1 MSFDIHDDY
10 LTTSELTW
18 IRGGLSGEFPWFFC
32 DNLNDKSSDRPM
44 LGNYYF
50 NHCIIDRGQVL
61 SPEYLVVIQPLIEKL
76 NLRLEDILRVKVNLY
91 PRTQRRVHHRSHVD
105 YQPGDGYTALFYLNT
120 NNGLTVVDGKKKI
133 KSVENRMLFFD
144 GSQKHHSTT
153 CTNKNSRIT
162 INFNILH

>member
-1 MSFDIHDDY
+1 MSFDIQDDY
-10 LTTSELTW
+10 LTSSELTW
-18 IRGGLSGEFPWFFC
+18 VRGGLSRDFPWFFC
-32 DNLNDKSSDRPM
+32 DHLNDKSSDKSI

-50 NHCIIDRGQVL
+50 NHTLIERGQVL
-61 SPEYLVVIQPLIEKL
+61 SQEYIIVFQPLIERL
-76 NLRLEDILRVKVNLY
+76 NIRLDDIMRMKVNLY
-91 PRTQRRVHHRSHVD
+91 PRTQIKVHHRSHTD
-105 YQPGDGYTALFYLNT
+105 YQPESGYTALFYLNT

-162 INFNILH
+162 INFSIWH